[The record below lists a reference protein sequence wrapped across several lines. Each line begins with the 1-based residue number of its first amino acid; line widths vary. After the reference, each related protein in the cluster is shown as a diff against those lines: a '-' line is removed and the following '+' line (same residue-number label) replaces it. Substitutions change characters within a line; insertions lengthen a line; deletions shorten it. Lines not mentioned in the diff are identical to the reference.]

1 MTADVRAR
9 SPQSPQIRG
18 QRASEDELVSLEL
31 ILARNLVSTLHL
43 AAVLLDETQTIVFYN
58 PPAAAL
64 MGTNFEDTGP
74 IPVESWRDT
83 YGPLGPGGERIPAER
98 LPITSVLRRGEPGH
112 ATVRLQIP
120 GRGPSDFEVSG
131 LPLVGEGGYSEAL
144 VIFWKAGS

>member
-83 YGPLGPGGERIPAER
+83 YGPLGPGGERRSGSTPATAATAR
-98 LPITSVLRRGEPGH
+98 SRGSISSS
-112 ATVRLQIP
+112 ACQ
-120 GRGPSDFEVSG
+120 
-131 LPLVGEGGYSEAL
+131 
-144 VIFWKAGS
+144 